1 MEISLNSNPKNDIQ
15 KINKSQNE
23 DSILKPGVGLIKNE
37 IKPTEDNSIEEYSD
51 EAKNKIIPSKKCK
64 LYLFAGRTLFLFLDK
79 YSNPLFIIGPHW
91 PLYVCLNSLV
101 SLIMLFIY
109 LKFWSVY
116 GFYTKL
122 CGNILFWT
130 FFISYTY
137 TSLINPG
144 FPKNTIGRTFGIPK
158 NDYYFCS
165 YCRFYLKKCSYGS
178 HCEFCQIC
186 IEKHDHHCV
195 WTGHCIGKNNKITFY
210 IFVTSIFC
218 LIPYFGYAFYEGLNK
233 TLNI

>member
-1 MEISLNSNPKNDIQ
+1 MEISLNSHSKNDAQ
-15 KINKSQNE
+15 KNIKSQNE

-37 IKPTEDNSIEEYSD
+37 IKPTEENPIEEYSD

-64 LYLFAGRTLFLFLDK
+64 LDLFAGRTLFLFLDK

-91 PLYVCLNSLV
+91 PLYVCLNSII

-109 LKFWSVY
+109 LKFLSVY
-116 GFYTKL
+116 RFYTKL
-122 CGNILFWT
+122 SGNILFWT

-144 FPKNTIGRTFGIPK
+144 FPRNTIGRTFGIPK

-165 YCRFYLKKCSYGS
+165 YCKFYLRKCSYGS

-210 IFVTSIFC
+210 IFVISVFC
-218 LIPYFGYAFYEGLNK
+218 LIPYFGYAFYAGLSK
-233 TLNI
+233 ILNI